1 MAKSSQMAPRLM
13 ENSLG
18 LVCSRAAVV
27 LIGLSLY
34 LLTAV
39 FRLVL
44 LPVCGYGSYNKYLTP
59 WTTVHFK

>member
-18 LVCSRAAVV
+18 LVCCRSAV
-27 LIGLSLY
+27 GLSLY

-44 LPVCGYGSYNKYLTP
+44 LPVCGYGSYDKYLTP